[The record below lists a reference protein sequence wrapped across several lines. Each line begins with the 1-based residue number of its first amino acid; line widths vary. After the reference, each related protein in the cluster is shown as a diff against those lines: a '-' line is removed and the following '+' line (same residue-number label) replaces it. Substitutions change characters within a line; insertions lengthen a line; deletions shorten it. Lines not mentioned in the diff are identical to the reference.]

1 MEFIGHVSGVVRNFI
16 TGRYNISF
24 ELDEGNISEIDKI
37 SNLKKLRITAKR
49 YTQKRSLNSNA
60 YAWHLM
66 QEIAEV
72 SNLTKWDVYIQ
83 CLKRYSRAFTH
94 MIVHPEVIPRLEEE
108 YRVVIDL
115 GEVMVNGNK
124 GHQVQVYFGSS
135 MFDSKEMSVFLD
147 GIISECRDLGIDVIP
162 QSDID
167 KLNAEWD
174 QVREKEKKRKHED
187 YC

>member
-1 MEFIGHVSGVVRNFI
+1 MEFIGHVSSVVRNFI
-16 TGRYNISF
+16 TGKYNITF
-24 ELDEGNISEIDKI
+24 ELDEGNINEIDKI
-37 SNLKKLRITAKR
+37 SNLKKLRIVAKQYR
-49 YTQKRSLNSNA
+49 EKRSLTSNG

-66 QEIAEV
+66 QEIAE
-72 SNLTKWDVYIQ
+72 SIHSTKDEVYLDMIQ
-83 CLKRYSRAFTH
+83 RYSRAFTH
-94 MIVHPEVIPRLEEE
+94 MIVHPEVIPRLEEQ

-135 MFDSKEMSVFLD
+135 MFDTKEMSVFLD

-174 QVREKEKKRKHED
+174 QVRQKEKKRKHED
-187 YC
+187 